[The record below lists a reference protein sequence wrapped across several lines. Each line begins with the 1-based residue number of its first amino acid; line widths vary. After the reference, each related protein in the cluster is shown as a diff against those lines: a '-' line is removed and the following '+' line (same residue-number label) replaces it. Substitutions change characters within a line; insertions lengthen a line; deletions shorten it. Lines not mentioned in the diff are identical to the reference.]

1 MKHNKFAACLATAIF
16 ALGASGML
24 ITGCAQHQIQTAAP
38 GTVAGMGQ
46 VKFAV
51 LSDLHFNPFLCANQ
65 AYTNLAGPPITDWA
79 DTFAAYEAGAS
90 GGLDRPGQDAS
101 YFLIRR
107 TLSSL
112 TNHCTNLA
120 LVLCTGDY
128 FAHQEQLELA
138 LRGDSERFR
147 QYLNDAAVRSNYLVN
162 AEGMVAEMLR
172 EAGLTNVYPTL
183 GNNDALGDYTEP
195 SPALLGAFAKA
206 WGVCTPPGTF
216 GPNFEA
222 FGSFTAQP
230 PGLIGCRIV
239 AFDSSFFS
247 GSDWHLQDPGS
258 DPRRSQAA
266 LDWLTQTLASSDERA
281 LLLFHIPPGLDYYQL
296 LRDRTVPLWGDPWGG
311 PFLDLVASNHDR
323 LVGSFCSHTHND
335 EFRLL
340 YVQQQPVHYFHISPS
355 VSPVHGN
362 SPAYQIFTATSSG
375 RILDYS
381 TYFLA
386 NFPGTNE
393 SWQQEYAFSDF
404 SGDGYGAKTLAGAFF
419 TGGAAATN
427 QTKFYSNYYAP
438 GLISPGDPAVFWQ
451 AAHLE
456 TTAGK

>member
-1 MKHNKFAACLATAIF
+1 MKDNTFAAWRVMAVL
-16 ALGASGML
+16 ALGAAGML
-24 ITGCAQHQIQTAAP
+24 ATGCAPQQTQATAP
-38 GTVAGMGQ
+38 GTVAGSGH

-65 AYTNLAGPPITDWA
+65 AYTNLAGPPITAWA
-79 DTFAAYEAGAS
+79 ATFAAYKAGAS
-90 GGLDRPGQDAS
+90 DGLDHPGQDSS

-112 TNHCTNLA
+112 TNNCTNLA
-120 LVLCTGDY
+120 FVLCTGDY
-128 FAHQEQLELA
+128 FAHQEQLENA
-138 LRGDSERFR
+138 LHGDSERFL
-147 QYLNDAAVRSNYLVN
+147 QYLNDATVRSNYLVN
-162 AEGMVAEMLR
+162 AEGMVAELLK

-195 SPALLGAFAKA
+195 SPALLGAFANA
-206 WGVCTPPGTF
+206 WGVCTPPGTL
-216 GPNFEA
+216 GQSFEA
-222 FGSFTAQP
+222 FGGFTAQP
-230 PGLIGCRIV
+230 PGLTGCRIV

-266 LDWLTQTLASSDERA
+266 LDWLTQTLAGGDQPA
-281 LLLFHIPPGLDYYQL
+281 LLLFHIPPGLDYFQL
-296 LRDRTVPLWGDPWGG
+296 LRDRTVPLWGDPWAG
-311 PFLDLVASNHDR
+311 PFLDLVASNHNR

-340 YVQQQPVHYFHISPS
+340 YVGQQPVHYFHISPS

-362 SPAYQIFTATSSG
+362 SPAYQIFTATPGG
-375 RILDYS
+375 RMVDYS
-381 TYFLA
+381 TYYLA

-393 SWQQEYAFSDF
+393 SWQREYAFSDF
-404 SGDGYGAKTLAGAFF
+404 TGDGYDAKTLAGAFY
-419 TGGAAATN
+419 TGEAAATN
-427 QTKFYSNYYAP
+427 RNKFYLNYYAP
-438 GLISPGDPAVFWQ
+438 ALVSAEDSATFWQ
-451 AAHLE
+451 AIKLD